1 MSKRIDL
8 HAFTEAELL
17 EIEEA
22 LEGHD
27 SDNAEFKAAID
38 SAFFKVGLAL
48 SRPWALQK
56 QRENG

>member
-1 MSKRIDL
+1 MVKRIDL
-8 HAFTEAELL
+8 SAFTEAELL

-38 SAFFKVGLAL
+38 SAFSRWGLH
-48 SRPWALQK
+48 
-56 QRENG
+56 